1 MLFQNQD
8 QQAELKKDVE
18 VTLKQNEDDHRIKER
33 ELKTDNRYLKTQ
45 VEFIWQYKEQELS
58 HLDYNFAL
66 NAEWDKK
73 MTLQRQEYE
82 RQFIEVKKKYD
93 LKMRKMRTEMEEAR
107 AQQIRQAED
116 KKDAIIAQ
124 LTHSHIKKYMDI
136 KAYYAD
142 ITTNNIANIKL
153 LKNQI
158 AGYQKRSVFKKRG
171 GQVQDQAAADRE
183 GESRAHGA
191 AQEHQR
197 GDPAAARADPRPR
210 QGYRKT
216 AIFITRSKNRRTRS
230 TSSASSAS
238 CCSANRSTST
248 RSSSS
253 STTSSSATRT
263 TSTTSSTSR
272 SRRSS
277 RRSASR

>member
-18 VTLKQNEDDHRIKER
+18 GTLKQNEDDHRIKER

-93 LKMRKMRTEMEEAR
+93 LKMQKMRTEMEEAR

-124 LTHSHIKKYMDI
+124 LTYSHINKYMDI
-136 KAYYAD
+136 
-142 ITTNNIANIKL
+142 
-153 LKNQI
+153 
-158 AGYQKRSVFKKRG
+158 
-171 GQVQDQAAADRE
+171 
-183 GESRAHGA
+183 
-191 AQEHQR
+191 
-197 GDPAAARADPRPR
+197 
-210 QGYRKT
+210 
-216 AIFITRSKNRRTRS
+216 
-230 TSSASSAS
+230 
-238 CCSANRSTST
+238 
-248 RSSSS
+248 
-253 STTSSSATRT
+253 
-263 TSTTSSTSR
+263 
-272 SRRSS
+272 
-277 RRSASR
+277 